1 MAAKKTSTKNSKS
14 AQSKAAFVRA
24 NPSLSPKQI
33 VVKGKAE
40 GIKLAASYVYNVRG
54 YDKAKTKKKTTKLAV
69 RRSAERTGPPVV
81 RPITASTKAEDL
93 LRAVA
98 AEVGLGR
105 AIELL
110 EAERARVHA
119 VLRG

>member
-1 MAAKKTSTKNSKS
+1 MAAKKTSIKNSMGTG
-14 AQSKAAFVRA
+14 SKADFVRA
-24 NPSLSPKQI
+24 HASLSPKEI
-33 VVKGKAE
+33 VAKGKAE
-40 GIKLAASYVYNVRG
+40 GLELGISYVYNVRG
-54 YDKAKTKKKTTKLAV
+54 YDKAKTKKKATKVAA
-69 RRSAERTGPPVV
+69 RRSTTRTAPAVA
-81 RPITASTKAEDL
+81 RPIRTPSKVEDL

-119 VLRG
+119 MLRG